1 MRDPKTHAKVLA
13 RRWASVSDEL
23 YASRTEPERTELLSK
38 LLYRID
44 DSMDRLGG
52 FKFIKT
58 FQHDETGRAYV
69 EIIPD
74 TEEEG

>member
-23 YASRTEPERTELLSK
+23 HASRTEPERTELLIQ
-38 LLYRID
+38 LLCLVD
-44 DSMDRLGG
+44 GAMDRLGG
-52 FKFIKT
+52 FNFIK
-58 FQHDETGRAYV
+58 HDGPGRAYV

-74 TEEEG
+74 EEGQP